1 MAVFRSSI
9 KAIFLNCFFEKC
21 AGYYFVDPCYLKI
34 LVVKDNYHNYNR
46 YKATETLYV
55 SVNFIQNH
63 SPPPPLGKTKHASC
77 VCLPEI

>member
-34 LVVKDNYHNYNR
+34 LVVKE
-46 YKATETLYV
+46 K
-55 SVNFIQNH
+55 
-63 SPPPPLGKTKHASC
+63 
-77 VCLPEI
+77 